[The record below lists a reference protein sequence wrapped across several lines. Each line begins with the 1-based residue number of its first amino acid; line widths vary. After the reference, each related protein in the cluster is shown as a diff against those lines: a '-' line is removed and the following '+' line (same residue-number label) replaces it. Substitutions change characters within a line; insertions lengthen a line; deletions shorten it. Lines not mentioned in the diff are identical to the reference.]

1 MMETGISSLDP
12 LVSSLGYQDPRLET
26 SGSRWI
32 LGITR
37 SALTVD
43 YGPFVKVRKGLC
55 QVYKGM
61 SKALCQ
67 LESPFEWHLA
77 KALCH
82 PFALLCRAQRPL
94 SMSL

>member
-1 MMETGISSLDP
+1 M
-12 LVSSLGYQDPRLET
+12 
-26 SGSRWI
+26 
-32 LGITR
+32 
-37 SALTVD
+37 D

-82 PFALLCRAQRPL
+82 PFAERRGLCQCPFETFQKGLAKSLCEPFDKFFKGPL
-94 SMSL
+94 TNPLKLFKGIGKGL